1 MRLMVNNIA
10 AFTLFFALALPTA
23 ADDIIEPPLKMLVRW
38 EANEVPTNLSLY
50 YDVDGDNQAD
60 IAFAHPIISTNTG
73 VNCKA
78 RVKEDDFYWVFSTC
92 PAEHAV
98 DYFVFKQWE
107 LFKYVGG
114 MWRRIYQFVDDY
126 ERTRTCSIRED
137 EQMPW
142 DQDSDPDAKSCSG
155 N

>member
-78 RVKEDDFYWVFSTC
+78 RVKEDDF
-92 PAEHAV
+92 
-98 DYFVFKQWE
+98 
-107 LFKYVGG
+107 
-114 MWRRIYQFVDDY
+114 
-126 ERTRTCSIRED
+126 
-137 EQMPW
+137 
-142 DQDSDPDAKSCSG
+142 
-155 N
+155 

>member
-73 VNCKA
+73 VSCKA
-78 RVKEDDFYWVFSTC
+78 SVEEDEFYWVFSTC

-98 DYFVFKQWE
+98 DYYVFKQWE

-114 MWRRIYQFVDDY
+114 MWQRIYQFVDDY
-126 ERTRTCSIRED
+126 ERTRTCGIRED
-137 EQMPW
+137 EPMSG
-142 DQDSDPDAKSCSG
+142 DQDSDRDAKSCSG